1 MSSEHDNERW
11 NYRVLLSQGIL
22 NTAGYQ
28 FTSEKLVLPFLYT
41 AAGLPAVFSG
51 LLVPIAAIA
60 KLGAQIIAAPV
71 ISAARNNK
79 RFVGLAIMTTVLA
92 VMLISATVNT
102 MAANGLVAVFLLVA
116 TLMGAAGGVRSLAF
130 KDMLGR
136 ILPIDRS
143 NRLLFMQASIAGII
157 AIVVTLA
164 SLAILAPG
172 TSAIAH
178 QELIWL
184 GIGLMTLSAI
194 AMLAVRE
201 PAKPQAAESG
211 ARPEGRS
218 SHIQE
223 LRNGFRAA
231 FALAWFRRFVVARTL
246 FLSIELAMPFYSI
259 HAATYHGNNSSGLN
273 TFVIASSLG
282 LVLGGIIWPRF
293 DPRAIRLVLAAAAIV
308 TLAGGALALT
318 IEMKPDLQTPFIYA
332 PVFVLVAI
340 GTQGISTGRT
350 LFLADAATDT
360 ERPFCIAVSSAV
372 IGLIAVAVGAVLGI
386 LANLQ
391 GVAWPILSMIG
402 LNIGAALMAMTLRVP
417 EKEFEATG
425 RPTGLPARAGAAA
438 DPSAKGR

>member
-1 MSSEHDNERW
+1 MSSLMAEHDNERW

-60 KLGAQIIAAPV
+60 KLGAQIVAAPV

-102 MAANGLVAVFLLVA
+102 MAAKGLVAVFLFVA

-143 NRLLFMQASIAGII
+143 NRLLFIQASIAGII

-201 PAKPQAAESG
+201 PAKTQAAEGG
-211 ARPEGRS
+211 ARPEDRS

-223 LRNGFRAA
+223 LRNGFRTA

-273 TFVIASSLG
+273 TFVIASGSFSAGSFGRALIRARSG
-282 LVLGGIIWPRF
+282 WFSPRRRSSPWP
-293 DPRAIRLVLAAAAIV
+293 AA
-308 TLAGGALALT
+308 
-318 IEMKPDLQTPFIYA
+318 PW
-332 PVFVLVAI
+332 
-340 GTQGISTGRT
+340 R
-350 LFLADAATDT
+350 
-360 ERPFCIAVSSAV
+360 
-372 IGLIAVAVGAVLGI
+372 
-386 LANLQ
+386 
-391 GVAWPILSMIG
+391 
-402 LNIGAALMAMTLRVP
+402 
-417 EKEFEATG
+417 
-425 RPTGLPARAGAAA
+425 
-438 DPSAKGR
+438 

>member
-1 MSSEHDNERW
+1 MAEHDNERW
-11 NYRVLLSQGIL
+11 NYRVLLAQGIL

-51 LLVPIAAIA
+51 LLVPVAAIA
-60 KLGAQIIAAPV
+60 KLGAQIVAAPV
-71 ISAARNNK
+71 ISAARDNK
-79 RFVGLAIMTTVLA
+79 RFVGLAIATTVLA

-102 MAANGLVAVFLLVA
+102 MPANGLVPVFLFVA
-116 TLMGAAGGVRSLAF
+116 TLMGASGGVRSLAF

-136 ILPIDRS
+136 ILPIARS
-143 NRLLFMQASIAGII
+143 NRMLFMQSSIAGII
-157 AIVVTLA
+157 AIAVTLA

-184 GIGLMTLSAI
+184 GIALMTLSAI
-194 AMLAVRE
+194 AILAVRE
-201 PAKPQAAESG
+201 PAKPHAAESG
-211 ARPEGRS
+211 DAPQGRP
-218 SHIQE
+218 SHIQD
-223 LRNGFRAA
+223 LRRGFRIA
-231 FALAWFRRFVVARTL
+231 FALAWFRRFLVARTL

-282 LVLGGIIWPRF
+282 LVLGGLIWPRF
-293 DPRAIRLVLAAAAIV
+293 DPRAIRLVLATAAIV

-350 LFLADAATDT
+350 LFLTDAAADT
-360 ERPFCIAVSSAV
+360 ERPFCIAVSNAV
-372 IGLIAVAVGAVLGI
+372 TGLIAVAVGAALGV

-402 LNIGAALMAMTLRVP
+402 LNIGAALVAMTLRVP
-417 EKEFEATG
+417 GKTPDEAG
-425 RPTGLPARAGAAA
+425 RSAGTPARAGAAA
-438 DPSAKGR
+438 DPAAKGR

>member
-60 KLGAQIIAAPV
+60 KLGAQIVAAPV

-79 RFVGLAIMTTVLA
+79 RFVGLAIMTTVIA
-92 VMLISATVNT
+92 VMLISATVKT
-102 MAANGLVAVFLLVA
+102 MAANGLVAVFLFVA

-194 AMLAVRE
+194 AMFAVRE
-201 PAKPQAAESG
+201 PAKPQAAENRE
-211 ARPEGRS
+211 RPQDRA
-218 SHIQE
+218 SHIE
-223 LRNGFRAA
+223 DLRNGFRIA
-231 FALAWFRRFVVARTL
+231 FALAWFRRFVVARAL

-259 HAATYHGNNSSGLN
+259 HAASYHGNNSSGLN

-282 LVLGGIIWPRF
+282 LVLGGIVWPRF

-332 PVFVLVAI
+332 PVLVLVAI

-350 LFLADAATDT
+350 LYLGDAATDA
-360 ERPFCIAVSSAV
+360 ERPFCIAVSNAV
-372 IGLIAVAVGAVLGI
+372 VGLIAVAVGAVLGV

-402 LNIGAALMAMTLRVP
+402 LNIGAALVAMTLRIP
-417 EKEFEATG
+417 EKPFEAAG
-425 RPTGLPARAGAAA
+425 GSPGMAVRAGAAA
-438 DPSAKGR
+438 DPSAKSR